1 MAAKKTRSSKK
12 KVTITIDADALRK
25 LRDAVEALSEFAG
38 GLEMAVD
45 DPVLRRAILKK
56 RPKTRR

>member
-12 KVTITIDADALRK
+12 TVTITIDADALRK
-25 LRDAVEALSEFAG
+25 LRDAVEALSDFAG

-45 DPVLRRAILKK
+45 DPVLRREILEK
-56 RPKTRR
+56 RPKKRR